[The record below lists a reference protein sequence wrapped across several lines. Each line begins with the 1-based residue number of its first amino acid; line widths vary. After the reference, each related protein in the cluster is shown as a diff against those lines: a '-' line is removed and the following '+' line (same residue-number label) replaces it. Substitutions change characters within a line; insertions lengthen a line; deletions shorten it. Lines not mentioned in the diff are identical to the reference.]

1 MPWADVR
8 RNVAMPLDLMGLEK
22 AEKTERVSEALA
34 LVSLGDFAEAYPR
47 ALSGGM
53 KMRVSLARALASKPQ
68 VLLLDEPFAALDET
82 TRNRLNDDL
91 IRIAAEED
99 LTVIFVTHSVF
110 ESVYLSDRIVVMAPR
125 PGRPVA
131 EFKPG
136 APPERDHG
144 YRLTAGYTEMCG
156 KVLQAVQG
164 TMGGSDA

>member
-110 ESVYLSDRIVVMAPR
+110 ESVYLSVCRTSGTKVQI
-125 PGRPVA
+125 PVYPVQVKA
-131 EFKPG
+131 
-136 APPERDHG
+136 
-144 YRLTAGYTEMCG
+144 
-156 KVLQAVQG
+156 LQRCRAFFNACDSLQYNSYG
-164 TMGGSDA
+164 TLMGHL